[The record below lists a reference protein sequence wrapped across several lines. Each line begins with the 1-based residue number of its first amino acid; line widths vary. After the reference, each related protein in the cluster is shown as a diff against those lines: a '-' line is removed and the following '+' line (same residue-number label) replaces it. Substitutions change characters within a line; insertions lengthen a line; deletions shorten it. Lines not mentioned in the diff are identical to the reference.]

1 MDKFQ
6 SYLTRRIDKEEE
18 FKNLLEFPK
27 YIEIETVNACNA
39 RCPMCTIND
48 WERNYPVMKD
58 DVWNKVSDDIIEN
71 KNHVKRVSLYRD
83 GEPLIDKKMA
93 ARIKKLYENGIKN
106 TSIATNVSLL
116 NEKRAT
122 EILEAGLGMVIFSID
137 SLKKEVFEKIRVRL
151 KFEQVRDNAIRF
163 LQLRDK
169 INPEC
174 RVWIRMIRQES
185 NYNEWDS
192 YYDFWRK
199 YTSDVDR
206 IYYHN
211 IFNWG
216 GQLDQFKSIS
226 KSFEPNLPCVALWS
240 LLVVFA
246 NGEVENRLFTPPI
259 GQTPSALREAAN
271 FLNAIVEGRTL
282 LELHTVVRHEVQ
294 KRRREV
300 DDIAHTLVESG
311 MAVWEER
318 GEVNERLIVRGRANL
333 LENDAQEEDIE
344 RVKTLF
350 DDLERKQDIAN
361 FLELTEQGE
370 GVRIFIGSENKL
382 FSLSGS
388 TLVISPYMNSDNKII
403 GAVGVIGP
411 TRLNYGRIV
420 PIVDYTAYLIG
431 RTISR
436 RSG

>member
-1 MDKFQ
+1 MNKFQ
-6 SYLTRRIDKEEE
+6 NYLKRRIDKKSSYES
-18 FKNLLEFPK
+18 LLEFPK

-58 DVWNKVSDDIIEN
+58 DVWSKVSDDIIEN
-71 KNHVKRVSLYRD
+71 KNLIKRVSLYRD

-93 ARIKKLYENGIKN
+93 ARINKLNENGIKN

-116 NEKRAT
+116 NEKRAVDL
-122 EILEAGLGMVIFSID
+122 LEAGLGMVIFSID
-137 SLKKEVFEKIRVRL
+137 SLKKDVFEKIRVRL

-169 INPEC
+169 INPNC

-185 NYNEWDS
+185 NYNEWDH

-216 GQLDQFKSIS
+216 GQLDNYKSVS

-246 NGEVENRLFTPPI
+246 NGDVPLCNVDYNNKFPTGSILKSSVKDLWQSKI
-259 GQTPSALREAAN
+259 MN
-271 FLNAIVEGRTL
+271 I
-282 LELHTVVRHEVQ
+282 
-294 KRRREV
+294 RREMHLNHEKNGISICK
-300 DDIAHTLVESG
+300 DCN
-311 MAVWEER
+311 VWDEVTGEEMVSP
-318 GEVNERLIVRGRANL
+318 EFAEKVSLAN
-333 LENDAQEEDIE
+333 
-344 RVKTLF
+344 
-350 DDLERKQDIAN
+350 
-361 FLELTEQGE
+361 
-370 GVRIFIGSENKL
+370 
-382 FSLSGS
+382 
-388 TLVISPYMNSDNKII
+388 
-403 GAVGVIGP
+403 
-411 TRLNYGRIV
+411 
-420 PIVDYTAYLIG
+420 
-431 RTISR
+431 TI
-436 RSG
+436 